1 MKIAVASDHVGWK
14 DKTRLIERLE
24 ALGHDVTD
32 FGTDSEESTDYPDYA
47 AKAAR
52 AVTQGKCDQAVLICG
67 TGIGM
72 SMAANKIRGIRAA
85 ACQTVDA
92 ARFSRAHNNANVLC
106 LGARLSSPAT
116 MRVLFDLGL
125 APIGSGGG
133 MARRVDKISALEENK
148 EV

>member
-52 AVTQGKCDQAVLICG
+52 AVTQGKCDQAVL
-67 TGIGM
+67 
-72 SMAANKIRGIRAA
+72 RGIRAA

-116 MRVLFDLGL
+116 MREIVDTWLATNFD
-125 APIGSGGG
+125 GGRH
-133 MARRVDKISALEENK
+133 ARRVDKISALEENK

>member
-1 MKIAVASDHVGWK
+1 MKIAVASDHAGWK
-14 DKTRLIERLE
+14 DKTRLIEHLA

-52 AVTQGKCDQAVLICG
+52 AVTQGKCDQAVLVCG

-106 LGARLSSPAT
+106 LGARLSSPAS
-116 MRVLFDLGL
+116 MREIVDTWLATNFD
-125 APIGSGGG
+125 GGRH
-133 MARRVDKISALEENK
+133 ARRVDKITALEENK